1 MGDCSCC
8 VIGMCNKSEVSLMFE
23 DYLKAMQGSTA
34 QNPMKASDL
43 LLPGQSNT
51 TLLVNLNEMYER
63 GMINR
68 ASITKKGQ
76 TDLVVW
82 LTGIV
87 KQYNSK
93 TDFKISPPR
102 RDEQPM
108 QPVKKAT
115 ESIKS
120 EAIAKFVVENKEVT
134 KDQIY
139 KQFPVPAG
147 RPYDYVY
154 KLIWALVNSKTLALK
169 KAEQAKDD
177 VLSKGL
183 QYDKFIEKINKK
195 SPKGPIINIPTADEY
210 AVADSVD
217 EKLGQGTTIDE
228 FNKKLELRTDAL
240 YAEAGIKITP
250 EKLAAAD
257 IPVLAVLSKTA
268 EPELTSEFKEGLSE
282 TEYLINSLVPHV
294 PDGCKIT
301 LQKPIF
307 ETVIVEIDG
316 TMLANPITT
325 EVKHLNQALIA
336 IKTLQQVCN
345 L

>member
-1 MGDCSCC
+1 
-8 VIGMCNKSEVSLMFE
+8 MFE
-23 DYLKAMQGSTA
+23 DYLKAMQGATS

-43 LLPGQSNT
+43 LLPGQSDS
-51 TLLVNLNEMYER
+51 TLLINLNDMYER

-82 LTGIV
+82 PTGIV
-87 KQYNSK
+87 KQYNLN
-93 TDFKISPPR
+93 TDYKIKPPK
-102 RDEQPM
+102 RDEHSMPT
-108 QPVKKAT
+108 VKKAT

-120 EAIAKFVVENKEVT
+120 EAVAEFVVKNKQVT

-139 KQFPVPAG
+139 KQFPVPEG

-183 QYDKFIEKINKK
+183 QYDKFIEKLNKK
-195 SPKGPIINIPTADEY
+195 SPKGPIITMPTADEY
-210 AVADSVD
+210 AIADSVD
-217 EKLGQGTTIDE
+217 ERLGE
-228 FNKKLELRTDAL
+228 YKA
-240 YAEAGIKITP
+240 AP

-257 IPVLAVLSKTA
+257 IPVLAVLSKPAAPEERIQPA
-268 EPELTSEFKEGLSE
+268 ED
-282 TEYLINSLVPHV
+282 LINQLLPHV

-301 LQKPIF
+301 LQKPTF

-325 EVKHLNQALIA
+325 EVKHLSQAFTA

>member
-1 MGDCSCC
+1 M
-8 VIGMCNKSEVSLMFE
+8 MFE
-23 DYLKAMQGSTA
+23 DYLKAMQGATS

-43 LLPGQSNT
+43 LLPGQSDS
-51 TLLVNLNEMYER
+51 TLLINLNDMYER
-63 GMINR
+63 GIINR
-68 ASITKKGQ
+68 ASITKNGQ
-76 TDLVVW
+76 TDLVIW
-82 LTGIV
+82 PTGIV
-87 KQYNSK
+87 KQYNLN
-93 TDFKISPPR
+93 TDYKIKPPK

-108 QPVKKAT
+108 PPVKKAAG
-115 ESIKS
+115 SIKP
-120 EAIAKFVVENKEVT
+120 IDIVNFVIDYNQAT

-139 KQFPVPAG
+139 KAFPVPAG

-177 VLSKGL
+177 LLSKGEN
-183 QYDKFIEKINKK
+183 YDKFIEKLNKK
-195 SPKGPIINIPTADEY
+195 SPKGPIITMPTADEY
-210 AVADSVD
+210 AIADSVD
-217 EKLGQGTTIDE
+217 EKLGED
-228 FNKKLELRTDAL
+228 KAS
-240 YAEAGIKITP
+240 P

-257 IPVLAVLSKTA
+257 IPALAVLNKTA
-268 EPELTSEFKEGLSE
+268 DPEERIQPAEE
-282 TEYLINSLVPHV
+282 LINQLLPHV

-301 LQKPIF
+301 IQKPLY

-325 EVKHLNQALIA
+325 EVKHLSQAFTA